1 MPSETTVEV
10 AGEPVRISSPDKP
23 LFPDQ
28 GWTKLDVV
36 NHFVQVAE
44 GALRGV
50 YGRPTMLKRY
60 MESVKVDPIYHK
72 RAEPNSP
79 FETVEVKFPSQRPGF
94 MNVPRSEVDVVRLI
108 QRGCLD
114 LHPWPVRAENTDAPD
129 ELRFDLDPTPGFDFS
144 HVKQAAV
151 GLREVLNDAGLVSWP
166 KTSGS
171 RGIHVYVRIEPQW
184 DFFQTRRSVL
194 AAARELERR
203 MPGLVTTSWWKEERT
218 GVFID
223 YNQNAR
229 DKTVSSAYGVRPT
242 GYVSAPFRWDEIED
256 IAIERFPL
264 DGFAERYREV
274 GDVTEGIDESAG
286 RIETLLEWVARDQ
299 EEYGLGDAPWPPQYP
314 KVAGEPTRVQPSR
327 KRHEVDTSGAGE
339 FGASYTIEQFLA
351 DKSGGLP
358 FWDGLVELARKC
370 GPFEFAA
377 GKTRSAFVVRGR
389 FLVVYT
395 LSNRGVSFMLSM
407 AKGHEHPRFRK
418 VFQVGPH
425 EWIHDIRVNKL
436 EELDSELGELICL
449 AYEWGLVGE
458 K

>member
-1 MPSETTVEV
+1 
-10 AGEPVRISSPDKP
+10 
-23 LFPDQ
+23 
-28 GWTKLDVV
+28 
-36 NHFVQVAE
+36 
-44 GALRGV
+44 
-50 YGRPTMLKRY
+50 
-60 MESVKVDPIYHK
+60 
-72 RAEPNSP
+72 
-79 FETVEVKFPSQRPGF
+79 